1 MCMPLQSSLGCH
13 SPCSIALLMPDF
25 YFPQLITIEV
35 LFSMVTAWIITK
47 IPAETR
53 KRKHTRHRNFTQ
65 RRGRVGNHVC
75 HGSPFGL
82 GNTGF
87 RKICMWLFFRQCT
100 SHLTLDFTC
109 FICKM
114 GEYPEMD
121 PLCHLLILLLSVHCS
136 HPFIL
141 CPLK

>member
-53 KRKHTRHRNFTQ
+53 KKKAHQAQEFYSEERKGGKPCMSWKSVWTRQHWIQKNLY
-65 RRGRVGNHVC
+65 VA
-75 HGSPFGL
+75 
-82 GNTGF
+82 
-87 RKICMWLFFRQCT
+87 
-100 SHLTLDFTC
+100 
-109 FICKM
+109 
-114 GEYPEMD
+114 
-121 PLCHLLILLLSVHCS
+121 LLSAVY
-136 HPFIL
+136 
-141 CPLK
+141 